1 MKLSMKG
8 LLAALLFS
16 TGIGIA
22 SSGMAQEIAP
32 ININSADPELLD
44 ELPGI
49 GPSRAE
55 AIIEE
60 REANGDFKSADD
72 LTRVSGIGPATV
84 DRMRDQVIFEE

>member
-1 MKLSMKG
+1 MKG

-16 TGIGIA
+16 TGIGSV
-22 SSGMAQEIAP
+22 SSALAQEVAP
-32 ININSADPELLD
+32 INVNSADTELLD

-60 REANGDFKSADD
+60 RDANGEFENADD

-84 DRMRDQVIFEE
+84 DRMRDQITFGN

>member
-1 MKLSMKG
+1 MKQSMKG

-16 TGIGIA
+16 IGSV
-22 SSGMAQEIAP
+22 SSALAQEVAP
-32 ININSADPELLD
+32 ININSADTELLD

-60 REANGDFKSADD
+60 RDANGEFENADD

-84 DRMRDQVIFEE
+84 DRMRDQITFGN

>member
-1 MKLSMKG
+1 MKQSMKG

-16 TGIGIA
+16 TGIGSV
-22 SSGMAQEIAP
+22 SSALAQEVAP
-32 ININSADPELLD
+32 INVNSADTELLD

-60 REANGDFKSADD
+60 RDANGEFENADD

-84 DRMRDQVIFEE
+84 DRMRDQITFGN